1 SMPLLTNSR
10 PKSYDYL
17 MNEQIKEKRK
27 TNPTRLAGIFCALH
41 FIAVVF
47 CVICLFTSYSSLSTF
62 FPIFFLA
69 PIFAIICFVFTI
81 KGKKQNEKKLWIA
94 FLAINIILFISWV
107 PIYSMTGM
115 KLVYGGILQG
125 VVDQAQ
131 EKATIENAKSVMPEK
146 NLALHTKET
155 ENSDFN
161 YFDDDGEIARKFV
174 SMDFSYLGNYN
185 GFGYGSTYFSLSD
198 DITVTFAEDFSG
210 VSVEAKV
217 GFFIGYGEG
226 VSSYSINQEDGNEL
240 KRMIDDKV
248 SEQKNAYESK
258 EAEEKATTTLSAAL
272 AAMNE
277 GNPVFECTL
286 LDKRYEVGLT
296 RQKDTDKVIL
306 SALQELVPS
315 ATTPSEV
322 NNLTYDSGF
331 YYEPLS
337 KCNYY
342 LCYHQKE
349 KCLRIVKSYVD
360 PFGSS
365 RSLSVCYLLEAEE
378 GNHLMEVADRMV
390 REKEAFTT

>member
-1 SMPLLTNSR
+1 MPLLTNSR

-27 TNPTRLAGIFCALH
+27 TNPTLLAGIFCALH
-41 FIAVVF
+41 FVCAIF
-47 CVICLFTSYSSLSTF
+47 CIVC
-62 FPIFFLA
+62 FFLPNPYLLFFFVPA
-69 PIFAIICFVFTI
+69 IIFAALSVVFTI
-81 KGKKQNEKKLWIA
+81 LSKDQSDKKLWIVY
-94 FLAINIILFISWV
+94 LAINIIIALSWTAIM
-107 PIYSMTGM
+107 PMTGA
-115 KLVYGGILQG
+115 KVFFGEFAHSIANR
-125 VVDQAQ
+125 AQ
-131 EKATIENAKSVMPEK
+131 EKATIENAKSAIPER
-146 NLALHTKET
+146 NLSLHTKET
-155 ENSDFN
+155 ENSNFN

-174 SMDFSYLGNYN
+174 SMNFNYIGNYSC
-185 GFGYGSTYFSLSD
+185 FPLSATYFKLYD

-210 VSVEAKV
+210 VVIEAIE
-217 GFFIGYGEG
+217 GFFIGYSEG
-226 VSSYSINQEDGNEL
+226 FTSYSIDQAEGAEL
-240 KRMIDDKV
+240 KRLIDNKV
-248 SEQKNAYESK
+248 AEQKNAYESK

-277 GNPVFECTL
+277 GNPAFECTL

-365 RSLSVCYLLEAEE
+365 RLLSVCYLLEAEE

-390 REKEAFTT
+390 REKEASST